1 MLHQQEIE
9 FLNKE
14 IQFYKS
20 KEQSEHEKVA
30 LDKEREE
37 IKRNKE
43 EAAKE
48 KDEQDRII
56 MALGE
61 QKSADGDETQP
72 KNDDI
77 SIHSSIPKPL
87 RHLTCLE
94 RKEIQDDFSS
104 YDDDESN
111 SDDINQRRINLAKT
125 LRLMSIEQDVSC
137 NEWIEQWI
145 NRISIDHV
153 SLSESL
159 LTRKKFFLLN
169 EQ

>member
-9 FLNKE
+9 FSKKG

-30 LDKEREE
+30 IDKEREE

-61 QKSADGDETQP
+61 QKSADEDETQP

-94 RKEIQDDFSS
+94 RKKIQDDFSS
-104 YDDDESN
+104 YDDDESS
-111 SDDINQRRINLAKT
+111 SDYINQRRINLSKT
-125 LRLMSIEQDVSC
+125 IRLSSVEQDVSC
-137 NEWIEQWI
+137 NEWIEPWI
-145 NRISIDHV
+145 NRISNDHV
-153 SLSESL
+153 TLSESL